1 MSKKIDYPVICKTE
15 AIADMLEDAIQVG
28 SEPWEDYS
36 RAIRIRFMNHYK
48 FLCKYVRPL
57 DQGAII
63 HNLVEDLMNV
73 LNAVEGGEDDEW
85 QNDIIKGFDSIH
97 LALES
102 MVTNI
107 RKRYKAD
114 DYEAYIMSN
123 FKGFTQGKFY
133 SLEQL
138 FTEAYIIKGPNER
151 DFKKFIQKAK
161 KWVAYKN
168 GDRPSFI

>member
-15 AIADMLEDAIQVG
+15 LIADILEDAIEVG
-28 SEPWEDYS
+28 DEPSVDYCY
-36 RAIRIRFMNHYK
+36 AVRIRFINHYE

-57 DQGAII
+57 DQGTIMY
-63 HNLVEDLMNV
+63 NLVEDLMTALNV
-73 LNAVEGGEDDEW
+73 V
-85 QNDIIKGFDSIH
+85 QSDIYLLSEIRKGFDSIH

-114 DYEAYIMSN
+114 DYEAYIMAN

-138 FTEAYIIKGPNER
+138 FTETYTLKGPNER